1 MRTLGEDLLL
11 LALDDEGG
19 KVGWQDSP
27 GLGYA
32 LVGSLLAELALRE
45 RVSLEAK
52 HLVVNDST
60 PTGDDLL
67 DEALQRLAESKKP
80 HDAKH
85 WVTALHGK
93 VKHLQRRLE
102 DRLVT
107 AGIVRR
113 EEHRVLWVFPAQR
126 YPAVDSAPE
135 EALRE
140 RLRAVVRG
148 EVEPDERTLVL
159 LSRVRTSTHML
170 DSLFPKAERKDA
182 RKRAKVLVE
191 SELIGKAVSG
201 AIRAAAAAA
210 AAASSAAATVVI
222 IAGSS

>member
-19 KVGWQDSP
+19 KVGWQDSS
-27 GLGYA
+27 GLPYA
-32 LVGSLLAELALRE
+32 LVGALLAELALRE
-45 RVSLEAK
+45 RITLDAK
-52 HLVVNDST
+52 HLVVTDAS

-67 DEALQRLAESKKP
+67 DEALHRMAESKKP

-93 VKHLQRRLE
+93 IKHLQRRLE
-102 DRLVT
+102 DRLVA

-126 YPAVDSAPE
+126 YPAVDNAPE

-140 RLRAVVRG
+140 QLRAVVRG
-148 EVEPDERTLVL
+148 EV
-159 LSRVRTSTHML
+159 
-170 DSLFPKAERKDA
+170 
-182 RKRAKVLVE
+182 
-191 SELIGKAVSG
+191 
-201 AIRAAAAAA
+201 
-210 AAASSAAATVVI
+210 
-222 IAGSS
+222 